1 MKLSFASR
9 LTPGVLL
16 LLCAAAVPAQ
26 QTVPS
31 FKAETDLVLVPVVV
45 RDSKGEVVANLSK
58 DDFRLFD
65 NGHERPIT
73 TFAVEETSGR
83 AAQDRSVGDGPK
95 SAPVVIPEHFAALM
109 FDDAHF
115 DIGRYEDIVYSRN
128 AALKYLETL
137 QPADRVALF
146 TSSGQYDVDFTADR
160 SRIKAAL
167 MKIAPGPTFFYG
179 LQPEQVARL
188 IIQQCEKIIHRMSLL
203 PGQRTLVFVSS
214 GMPVHGGDW
223 SAVPEVMRLVDTAIR
238 SRVVIG
244 AMDTRGLAAPS
255 AGAHGLVMN
264 SPTTRAWEFQ
274 LDIADGT
281 GGKFI
286 RDTND
291 LDGAMR
297 QLAATPKY
305 RYILGFSPESTGSKS
320 GFHKLEVKLR
330 EGHKLEVEARA
341 GYYDADAPSAAAE
354 SKDAGG
360 RPEDG
365 HHRVQRSRNPG
376 TADVARHPVAKPA
389 AGASKLETAST
400 APAVSAK
407 NGEMVTIDHPAT
419 FTAQSTLVEVPVVVR
434 DSSGKPVGTLKQ
446 EDFHITDK
454 GKRQEIT
461 RFAIVKAGGAAR
473 FHAREQR
480 PVRSLRRSRCSRNSH
495 AHAFRG
501 IRF

>member
-1 MKLSFASR
+1 MKSSLGSR

-16 LLCAAAVPAQ
+16 LLCAAPLPAQ
-26 QTVPS
+26 QTIPS
-31 FKAETDLVLVPVVV
+31 FKAETNLVLVPVVV
-45 RDSKGEVVANLSK
+45 RDAKGEVVGNLSK

-115 DIGRYEDIVYSRN
+115 DTGRYEDIVYSRN

-160 SRIKAAL
+160 SKIKAAL
-167 MKIAPGPTFFYG
+167 MKIAPGQTFFYG
-179 LQPEQVARL
+179 LRPEQVARL

-214 GMPVHGGDW
+214 GLPVHGADW
-223 SAVPEVMRLVDTAIR
+223 SAVPEVMRLVDSAIR
-238 SRVVIG
+238 SRVVVSG
-244 AMDTRGLAAPS
+244 MDTRGLSAA
-255 AGAHGLVMN
+255 

-274 LDIADGT
+274 LDMADGT

-297 QLAATPKY
+297 QLATTPKY
-305 RYILGFSPESTGSKS
+305 RYILGFSPESTGSKT
-320 GFHKLEVKLR
+320 GRHKLEVKLR

-341 GYYDADAPSAAAE
+341 GYYDVDVPPPVDASKETKSAPKTDTTVYSEAE
-354 SKDAGG
+354 TQALLTSLDI
-360 RPEDG
+360 
-365 HHRVQRSRNPG
+365 
-376 TADVARHPVAKPA
+376 PVAKPA
-389 AGASKLETAST
+389 PAAST
-400 APAVSAK
+400 APAMPA
-407 NGEMVTIDHPAT
+407 NGEMVTIDRPAT
-419 FTAQSTLVEVPVVVR
+419 FTAQSTLVEVPVW
-434 DSSGKPVGTLKQ
+434 SCGT
-446 EDFHITDK
+446 
-454 GKRQEIT
+454 
-461 RFAIVKAGGAAR
+461 AR
-473 FHAREQR
+473 VMPLE
-480 PVRSLRRSRCSRNSH
+480 L
-495 AHAFRG
+495 
-501 IRF
+501 